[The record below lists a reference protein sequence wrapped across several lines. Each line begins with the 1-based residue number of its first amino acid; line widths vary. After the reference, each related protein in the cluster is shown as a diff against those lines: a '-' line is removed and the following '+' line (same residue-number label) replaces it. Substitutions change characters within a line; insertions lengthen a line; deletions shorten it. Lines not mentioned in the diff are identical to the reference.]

1 MTHDL
6 IQVYSTFT
14 GATNGVAVG
23 FAAGVEVTFVGVGVV
38 FDIVVLVVVALG
50 LGTDVVTAGLG
61 FTAVTVVAG
70 TALTSY

>member
-1 MTHDL
+1 M
-6 IQVYSTFT
+6 
-14 GATNGVAVG
+14 AVG
-23 FAAGVEVTFVGVGVV
+23 LTAAVVVTCADLGVV
-38 FDIVVLVVVALG
+38 LDTVVLVVVALG

>member
-23 FAAGVEVTFVGVGVV
+23 FAVDVVVTGAAVGVV
-38 FDIVVLVVVALG
+38 FDFIVLVDVALG
-50 LGTDVVTAGLG
+50 LVTVVATAGLG
-61 FTAVTVVAG
+61 FAAVTVVEG
-70 TALTSY
+70 VVLTSY

>member
-6 IQVYSTFT
+6 SQVYSTFT

-23 FAAGVEVTFVGVGVV
+23 FAAGVVVTVVGGGVV
-38 FDIVVLVVVALG
+38 FDTVILVVVALG

>member
-1 MTHDL
+1 M
-6 IQVYSTFT
+6 V
-14 GATNGVAVG
+14 VG
-23 FAAGVEVTFVGVGVV
+23 FAARVEVTCADVGVV
-38 FDIVVLVVVALG
+38 LDTVVLVVVALG